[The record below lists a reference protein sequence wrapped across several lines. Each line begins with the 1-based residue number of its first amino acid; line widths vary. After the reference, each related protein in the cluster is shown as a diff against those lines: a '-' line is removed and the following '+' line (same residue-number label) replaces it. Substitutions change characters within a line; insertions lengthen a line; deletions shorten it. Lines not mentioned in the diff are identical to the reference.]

1 MKNQPFIFLLV
12 LLILLLSSCAISMEK
27 RRYRPGYHV
36 ETVSLK
42 QSSQI
47 HRGKEMKS
55 EPTLAELPSIENSS
69 TPEVKNERKEIREMP
84 SNPETKCIEPVIELK
99 EREKNKR
106 DGDSCDVIFTAA
118 GKRIQAK
125 VIEITE
131 KYVNYKLCDDPK
143 GRLFSVKTK
152 EIDNIT
158 LRNGELFVPKDRV
171 IVDKE
176 ALRKKSQTLLVAS
189 IIGLSVAFIG
199 FVFSFFI
206 APFGTLAVVF
216 LILAGIFNFVLLMMN
231 IKPGKYAPSYRTKL
245 TWIFYLLVLLMVIAG
260 LILAMFI

>member
-1 MKNQPFIFLLV
+1 MKNQPIIFLLA
-12 LLILLLSSCAISMEK
+12 LLVLLLSSCAISMEK

-36 ETVSLK
+36 ETVSLNK
-42 QSSQI
+42 SSQM
-47 HRGKEMKS
+47 HRGREMGT
-55 EPTLAELPSIENSS
+55 EPALAELPCLESSS
-69 TPEVKNERKEIREMP
+69 TPEVKNEKKEILEMP
-84 SNPETKCIEPVIELK
+84 SKPETKCIEPVIGLK
-99 EREKNKR
+99 EREKKKR
-106 DGDSCDVIFTAA
+106 DADSCDVIFTAA

-176 ALRKKSQTLLVAS
+176 ALR
-189 IIGLSVAFIG
+189 
-199 FVFSFFI
+199 
-206 APFGTLAVVF
+206 
-216 LILAGIFNFVLLMMN
+216 
-231 IKPGKYAPSYRTKL
+231 
-245 TWIFYLLVLLMVIAG
+245 
-260 LILAMFI
+260 

>member
-1 MKNQPFIFLLV
+1 MKNQPFIFLLA
-12 LLILLLSSCAISMEK
+12 LLLLLLSSCAISMEK

-42 QSSQI
+42 QSPQKHKAS
-47 HRGKEMKS
+47 HMET
-55 EPTLAELPSIENSS
+55 ELTLAEFPSMENSS
-69 TPEVKNERKEIREMP
+69 ATEVKNEKKEMQEMP
-84 SNPETKCIEPVIELK
+84 SKPETKCIAPVIELK
-99 EREKNKR
+99 EREKKKR
-106 DGDSCDVIFTAA
+106 DADSCDVIFTAA
-118 GKRIQAK
+118 GKRIQAN

-143 GRLFSVKTK
+143 GRLFTVKTK

-176 ALRKKSQTLLVAS
+176 ALRKKSNTLLIAS
-189 IIGLSVAFIG
+189 VIGLSVAFIG

-206 APFGTLAVVF
+206 VPFGTLAVVF
-216 LILAGIFNFVLLMMN
+216 LILAGIFNFVLLLMN
-231 IKPGKYAPSYRTKL
+231 MKPGKYAPSYRTKL
-245 TWIFYLLVLLMVIAG
+245 PGYFTCWYC
-260 LILAMFI
+260 